1 MPFLVDNE
9 EVEKQK
15 NERTLIFL
23 QVAANIA
30 LYSRNCIANHSV
42 DHRTTKVL
50 FSVNSDSLSGTE
62 SSVSSP
68 DLSIVVSQLKFCVDF
83 YQREKQTYDSL
94 QRQRTNLPTIS
105 LDVSV
110 AQQHQFLADK
120 LSAKSE
126 VLKLCCFTI
135 ENCVYLLWSHLDY
148 YMLRAI
154 TPALQLNG
162 FASMTGD
169 IASEVRTMRATS
181 EEIAKLKHNLVSV
194 FSETFSKQ
202 LLSTQETQTNFVD
215 VLLRRI
221 KRLIQFVPVG

>member
-1 MPFLVDNE
+1 M
-9 EVEKQK
+9 EKHK
-15 NERTLIFL
+15 SERTLIFL
-23 QVAANIA
+23 QVAANIV
-30 LYSRNCIANHSV
+30 LYARNCIANHAV

-50 FSVNSDSLSGTE
+50 FPVSNDSLSGSE

-68 DLSIVVSQLKFCVDF
+68 ELSIVVAQLKNCVEF

-94 QRQRTNLPTIS
+94 QRQRNNLPTIS

-110 AQQHQFLADK
+110 AQQHHFLADK
-120 LSAKSE
+120 LKAKSE
-126 VLKLCCFTI
+126 ILKLCCFTI

-148 YMLRAI
+148 YMLRSI

-162 FASMTGD
+162 FASMAGD
-169 IASEVRTMRATS
+169 ISSEVRTMRATS
-181 EEIAKLKHNLVSV
+181 DEIAKLKHNLVSV

-202 LLSTQETQTNFVD
+202 LLSTQETQANFVD